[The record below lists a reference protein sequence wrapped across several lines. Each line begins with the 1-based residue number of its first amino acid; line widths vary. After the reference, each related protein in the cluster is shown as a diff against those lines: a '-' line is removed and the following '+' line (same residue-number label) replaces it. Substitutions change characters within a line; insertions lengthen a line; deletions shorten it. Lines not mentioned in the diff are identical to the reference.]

1 MPPLAI
7 VQSRDWRVMRFDLC
21 RQPTNMQCLR
31 LTMCLALTLSLDT
44 LRCRKLVN
52 GQHCASHRVNVLL
65 SLCCSHCVAHIVHSH
80 HMLTLC
86 CSHCVAHTVCSH
98 CVALIVHSH
107 RMLTLGW
114 IHTGL
119 DPHWAFVVIAHST
132 CVLSTDRGR
141 ETEAFA
147 RSNSGDRE
155 IGRDNH
161 PQ

>member
-86 CSHCVAHTVCSH
+86 CSHCVALTLCTHTICSH
-98 CVALIVHSH
+98 CVALTVLLTPCAHTVLRSLCTHTVCSH
-107 RMLTLGW
+107 WAGSTLGS
-114 IHTGL
+114 IRTGL
-119 DPHWAFVVIAHST
+119 
-132 CVLSTDRGR
+132 LS
-141 ETEAFA
+141 
-147 RSNSGDRE
+147 
-155 IGRDNH
+155 
-161 PQ
+161 